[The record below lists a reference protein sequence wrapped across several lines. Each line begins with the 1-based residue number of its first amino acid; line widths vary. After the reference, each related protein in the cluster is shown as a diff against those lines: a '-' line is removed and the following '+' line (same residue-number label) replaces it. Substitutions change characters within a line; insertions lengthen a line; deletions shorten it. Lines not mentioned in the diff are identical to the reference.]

1 MAEGDLIGGLERRAR
16 RLDGFAIQGRP
27 VFARLIT
34 NEDLACKDEMD
45 DEAAE
50 LRLELAAL
58 ERQVDDCEDV
68 EERRELRRQAREL
81 TAQYRD
87 RDTLMLSLYI
97 EDEAG
102 ERFPDEQ
109 LLTLPFRV
117 AAKLSKKASEYAF
130 GVEDEDARPT
140 TATNGS
146 G

>member
-1 MAEGDLIGGLERRAR
+1 MAEGDLERRAR
-16 RLDGFAIQGRP
+16 RLDGFTIEGRP

-34 NEDLACKDEMD
+34 NTDLERKDELD

-50 LRLELAAL
+50 TRLELTAL
-58 ERQVDDCEDV
+58 EHQVDECEDP

-81 TAQYRD
+81 TARYRNQ
-87 RDTLMLSLYI
+87 DTLMLSLYI
-97 EDEAG
+97 EDEHG

-130 GVEDEDARPT
+130 GVEDEEARPT
-140 TATNGS
+140 TGRNES